1 MNQQNTEQEK
11 GSSFVELQASIE
23 KMQDNLDAMQRE
35 AERILKKT
43 GMTTEQMEN
52 YVNNPS
58 NFSKEEW
65 DRIESAK
72 KEVKRFEEDM
82 FKALGK
88 DPEEMQ
94 KQAIKEKERKQKQK
108 QRLMSPKKK
117 NWIPIS

>member
-43 GMTTEQMEN
+43 GMTKEQMES
-52 YVNNPS
+52 YVNNPN

-65 DRIESAK
+65 DRVESAK
-72 KEVKRFEEDM
+72 KEVRKFEEDM

-108 QRLMSPKKK
+108 QRLMTPKKK